1 MEASKNL
8 LIKIPEIINGIA
20 NPNEYTN
27 KSVIPERMLVS
38 VLAKTKIDPKIGP
51 MQGVQPNP
59 KQTPVIN
66 ENNNPLWIRGFWNL
80 ASKFKKDKLIIPI
93 SCNEKIIIIIAAIL
107 VISFEFENKKWPI
120 VVAVAPNEI
129 KTTEKPKVKKI
140 VLNKT
145 FFWKF
150 ELISWIVWP
159 EINEIY
165 PGINGRTHGDKKLTI
180 PEKKATKSDTL
191 ILLVFFL

>member
-1 MEASKNL
+1 M

-20 NPNEYTN
+20 NPIEYAD
-27 KSVIPERMLVS
+27 KSIIPERMLVS

-51 MQGVQPNP
+51 MQGVHPNP
-59 KQTPVIN
+59 KQPPVIN
-66 ENNNPLWIRGFWNL
+66 ENNNPLWFRWFWNL
-80 ASKFKKDKLIIPI
+80 ASKFKKDKLMIPI

-120 VVAVAPNEI
+120 TVAVAPNEI

-140 VLNKT
+140 VLNRT

-150 ELISWIVWP
+150 ALISWIVSP

-165 PGINGRTHGDKKLTI
+165 PGINGRTHGDKKLAI
-180 PEKKATKSDTL
+180 PAKKATKSDTL
-191 ILLVFFL
+191 ILLGFFL